1 MPIDV
6 FNRGKVASID
16 DKDHVV
22 PAIRHGGRVYPGKRG
37 KTHED
42 IQRHPDLRDEQ
53 LSWKAFGFY
62 NRKTQ
67 TFHPK
72 YDSEGE
78 SYLDSTDLMTP
89 MQRVHNFGVESTSA
103 QAVRSLVRELIE
115 TGIN

>member
-6 FNRGKVASID
+6 FNKGKVASID

-22 PAIRHGGRVYPGKRG
+22 PAIKYDGRIYPGKRG
-37 KTHED
+37 KSHED
-42 IQRHPDLRDEQ
+42 FQRHPDLRDEKP
-53 LSWKAFGFY
+53 LTAFGFY

-72 YDSEGE
+72 YDSEGG

-89 MQRVHNFGVESTSA
+89 MQRIHNFGAESQSA
-103 QAVRSLVRELIE
+103 KAVRSLVRELLDA
-115 TGIN
+115 